1 MNRPIV
7 IIIIF
12 IALTALVAWQYF
24 MPIFD
29 KVSELRG
36 DLKTWQ
42 GKLNETQALSRKLEF
57 LKNKYNTMSDE
68 IERVNQAVPKGEDI
82 PGLLVQLEQLA
93 SQNGLILNSVSF
105 AMADSKKAKKTTVV
119 AENSLS
125 AATGA
130 LSSTLK
136 SSVPV
141 GTKILT
147 VDLSLAGIHNS
158 FRTFLS
164 AIEENLRIM
173 DVATINFS
181 GKTSGLSPESSN
193 QDFKISLNV
202 YFRE

>member
-125 AATGA
+125 AATGSFF
-130 LSSTLK
+130 SSRRRHTRLVSDW
-136 SSVPV
+136 SS
-141 GTKILT
+141 
-147 VDLSLAGIHNS
+147 
-158 FRTFLS
+158 
-164 AIEENLRIM
+164 
-173 DVATINFS
+173 DVC
-181 GKTSGLSPESSN
+181 
-193 QDFKISLNV
+193 
-202 YFRE
+202 